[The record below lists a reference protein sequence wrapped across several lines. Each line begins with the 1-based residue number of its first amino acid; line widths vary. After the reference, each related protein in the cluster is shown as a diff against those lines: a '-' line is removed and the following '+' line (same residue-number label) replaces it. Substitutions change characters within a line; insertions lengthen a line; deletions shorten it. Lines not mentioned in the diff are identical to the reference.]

1 MDIKACYRVLRLKEG
16 VGFDEVKKSFRQLA
30 FQLHPDL
37 NPSDPHASR
46 HFQRI
51 NEAYVT
57 LKQHLEAAGHGP
69 SAGAANGPAA
79 GAKARPAYEAPSH
92 EPHAPPGAEHRKKSQ
107 NTSGATASQHAASG
121 ARATHAQPGPTQA
134 SRPED
139 VLQDILKDPFARQVF
154 EDIYS
159 QIRQSGGKGLLKVEK
174 PKKVKKLRF
183 QWGET
188 KYNVDLTDGLWQGA
202 KSWFRSWM
210 DEEQDVHLPATVLK
224 PGSRVRI
231 HLRQGWSNTP
241 FSVEI
246 ALPPDY
252 IVGRPIRLKGLGRK
266 FGPWIGDLFV
276 RLLVK

>member
-1 MDIKACYRVLRLKEG
+1 MDIKTSYRLLRLKEG
-16 VGFDEVKKSFRQLA
+16 VGLDEVKKSFRLLA

-37 NPSDPHASR
+37 NPQDPHASR

-57 LKQHLEAAGHGP
+57 LKSHLVATGHESDAQPGQ
-69 SAGAANGPAA
+69 AGAAQETQN
-79 GAKARPAYEAPSH
+79 GAKASSFSQRARSEGATGGH
-92 EPHAPPGAEHRKKSQ
+92 AAPPRGEPGGKAKPK
-107 NTSGATASQHAASG
+107 
-121 ARATHAQPGPTQA
+121 PGPTHAGAGQNKNA
-134 SRPED
+134 RPED

-159 QIRQSGGKGLLKVEK
+159 QIRKTGGKGLLKVEQ

-183 QWGET
+183 QWGEK
-188 KYNVDLTDGLWQGA
+188 KYNVDLTDGVWQGA
-202 KSWFRSWM
+202 KTWFRSWM
-210 DEEQDVHLPATVLK
+210 DDEQDVLLPPSMLK

-231 HLRQGWSNTP
+231 HLRQGWSGKP
-241 FSVEI
+241 LSIEV

-252 IVGRPIRLKGLGRK
+252 VVGRPIRLKGLGRK
-266 FGPWIGDLFV
+266 FGPWIGDLYV